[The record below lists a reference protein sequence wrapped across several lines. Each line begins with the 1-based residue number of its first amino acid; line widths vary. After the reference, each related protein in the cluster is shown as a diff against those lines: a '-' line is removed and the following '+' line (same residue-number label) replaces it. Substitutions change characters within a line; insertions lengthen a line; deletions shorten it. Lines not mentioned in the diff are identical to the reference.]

1 MVCVWAD
8 SSDIHI
14 QGEKSWGKSHET
26 NETLSSEGGGTDSLV
41 MSIVNLH
48 TYMQRKKG

>member
-8 SSDIHI
+8 SSDICT
-14 QGEKSWGKSHET
+14 QGESSWGQSHDA
-26 NETLSSEGGGTDSLV
+26 NETLSSEGGDTDSLV

-48 TYMQRKKG
+48 TYMQI